1 MSNAGKA
8 YLAFLTV
15 LVFLSLALNLFLVW
29 QLFGAYRQAKGMGRA
44 AQHTLAQAIAD
55 LGELQNA
62 TLRLSVPVQQEI
74 PIRAVVP
81 FSQTITVPINETIPF
96 KDEISTQL
104 ILEMPE
110 FGMKAPIDITI
121 PIETEVPV
129 VLDARVPINITLPV
143 ETTVSLDMEIPVAIR
158 LADTD
163 LAPFIERLRN
173 VLIGINESLS
183 EFVR

>member
-8 YLAFLTV
+8 YLGFLTV
-15 LVFLSLALNLFLVW
+15 LVFLSLALNFFLLW
-29 QLFGAYRQAKGMGRA
+29 QLFGVYRQAQGMGRT
-44 AQHTLAQAIAD
+44 AQQTLAQAIAD

-62 TLRLSVPVQQEI
+62 TFQLTVPVKQEV

-81 FSQTITVPINETIPF
+81 FSQTIIVPINETIPF

-121 PIETEVPV
+121 PIDTQVPV
-129 VLDARVPINITLPV
+129 VLDARVPINVTIPV
-143 ETTVSLDMEIPVAIR
+143 ETTVPLDMEIPVAVR
-158 LADTD
+158 LADTG
-163 LAPFIERLRN
+163 LTPFIERLRN

-183 EFVR
+183 EVVR